1 MTDGFALAGAGPAPR
16 PRGRPKGSRNKR
28 AGDLVGFLDAKCGG
42 TAALQLAQGCMVTV
56 AEVKAAGSLQ
66 AAELVKAR
74 RLVEA
79 FEAERERLAGRFR
92 DLVREEL
99 EATFAQAAGLENRDD
114 VRKLVSKAIGRIEGA
129 MGGSLTLRAALDR
142 MGEDRRALLPYTDQ
156 KQAQRVEVEDKRV
169 PPVMVFQGGS
179 SIVAIPQQI
188 QGPII
193 DAAFEVLQ
201 PKSHDGGEGE
211 PDQ

>member
-1 MTDGFALAGAGPAPR
+1 MTEGFALAPGSAAPR

-42 TAALQLAQGCMVTV
+42 TAALQLAQGCMVTS

-74 RLVEA
+74 RMVEA
-79 FEAERERLAGRFR
+79 FDREAEKLDQ
-92 DLVREEL
+92 DLRSIVRQEL
-99 EATFAQAAGLENRDD
+99 EGLLAMADVTPKASAVLAMVAGAVARMQD
-114 VRKLVSKAIGRIEGA
+114 GRR
-129 MGGSLTLRAALDR
+129 MGLLQALDR

-156 KQAQRVEVEDKRV
+156 RQAQRVEVDDKRA

-179 SIVAIPQQI
+179 TIVAIPQGNQSPVI
-188 QGPII
+188 EGVALVSP
-193 DAAFEVLQ
+193 
-201 PKSHDGGEGE
+201 PKSHDDEE
-211 PDQ
+211 A